1 MSASFFRKSALE
13 KLSTP
18 EKLDQ
23 LIKVTGSK
31 AWIALLTI
39 ALALGVGITWSV
51 FGRVKTKLDVV
62 GVVLGGDVHEVVST
76 AQGQLVE
83 LKVAIGDKVK
93 KGDIIATIQQPE
105 LSQQIEDAKAVL
117 ADRKFEMGK
126 LLSYGSQGNHLQ
138 GEYISQTRVSI
149 QGEIES
155 EKKKLAFLNNQ
166 LESENGLLSKGLIVK
181 SQVANTKQQIE
192 ASKNTIER
200 LKGQMVETSSQQ
212 HTLGYDLQQKVTLQN
227 QRIAEA
233 ERTLQFLTEKY
244 DTQKNIRSPYEGEV
258 VEVLT
263 DRGVVV
269 GLGSP
274 LFKVKNE
281 GNSNTKLAGLKGV
294 LYIPSKDGKKIKKGM
309 EALVAPS
316 TVQPQ
321 EYGFIKS
328 KVTYVSDF
336 PITEKGM
343 LTSVKNDQLAKG
355 LLASGPLFE
364 VHVDFEK
371 DPASYSGF
379 KWTSAKG
386 PDVTIKEGTSCMG
399 KVTIEEERPATIVV
413 PAFKKFFDL
422 Y

>member
-23 LIKVTGSK
+23 LIKVTGPK
-31 AWIALLTI
+31 AWIALITI

-126 LLSYGSQGNHLQ
+126 LLSYGNQGNHLQ

-166 LESENGLLSKGLIVK
+166 LESENGLLAKGLIVK
-181 SQVANTKQQIE
+181 SQVANTRQQIE

-200 LKGQMVETSSQQ
+200 LKGQMVQTSSQQ

-281 GNSNTKLAGLKGV
+281 GSPNTKLAGLKGV

-399 KVTIEEERPATIVV
+399 KVTIQEERPATIVV

>member
-23 LIKVTGSK
+23 LIKVTGPK

-76 AQGQLVE
+76 AQGQLVQ

-126 LLSYGSQGNHLQ
+126 LLSYGNQGNHLQ

-166 LESENGLLSKGLIVK
+166 LESENGLLAKGLIVK

-281 GNSNTKLAGLKGV
+281 GSANTKLTGLKGV

-399 KVTIEEERPATIVV
+399 KVTIQEERPATIVV

>member
-23 LIKVTGSK
+23 LIKVTGPKS
-31 AWIALLTI
+31 WIALLTI

-83 LKVAIGDKVK
+83 LKVAIGNKVK

-105 LSQQIEDAKAVL
+105 LAQQIEDAKAVL
-117 ADRKFEMGK
+117 ADRRFEMGK
-126 LLSYGSQGNHLQ
+126 LVSYGNQGNHLQ
-138 GEYISQTRVSI
+138 DELISQNRVSI

-155 EKKKLAFLNNQ
+155 ERKKIAFLNNQ
-166 LESENGLLSKGLIVK
+166 LDSENGLLSKGLIVK

-192 ASKNTIER
+192 ASRNTIER
-200 LKGQMVETSSQQ
+200 LKGQMVEASSQQ
-212 HTLGYDLQQKVTLQN
+212 HNLGYDIQQKVTLQN

-244 DTQKNIRSPYEGEV
+244 DTQKNIRSPYDGEV

-263 DRGVVV
+263 DRGIVV
-269 GLGSP
+269 GQGTP

-281 GNSNTKLAGLKGV
+281 GNSTTKLAGLKGV

-309 EALVAPS
+309 EALVSPS

-336 PITEKGM
+336 PITEKGI
-343 LTSVKNDQLAKG
+343 LTSIKNDQLAKG

-371 DPASYSGF
+371 DPSSYSGF

-386 PDVTIKEGTSCMG
+386 PALFIKEGTSCMG

>member
-1 MSASFFRKSALE
+1 MSAGFFRKSALE

-23 LIKVTGSK
+23 LIKVTGPKS
-31 AWIALLTI
+31 WIALCLI
-39 ALALGVGITWSV
+39 ASALGIAILWSAL
-51 FGRVKTKLDVV
+51 GRVKTKLDVI
-62 GVVLGGDVHEVVST
+62 GVVQGGEVHEVVST

-83 LKVAIGDKVK
+83 LKVVIGDNVK

-117 ADRKFEMGK
+117 SDRKYEMGK
-126 LLSYGSQGNHLQ
+126 IVSYGNEGNEIQ
-138 GEYISQTRVSI
+138 GEYINQTRKSI
-149 QGEIES
+149 GGEIEA
-155 EKKKLAFLNNQ
+155 ERKKLTFLYNQ
-166 LESENGLLSKGLIVK
+166 LESENVLLTKGLIIK

-200 LKGQMVETSSQQ
+200 LKGQIVETSSQQ
-212 HTLGYDLQQKVTLQN
+212 HNLNFDRQQKITLQN
-227 QRIAEA
+227 QRIDEA
-233 ERTLQFLTEKY
+233 QRNLQFLAEKY
-244 DTQKNIRSPYEGEV
+244 DTNKNIRSPYDGEV

-269 GLGSP
+269 GQGTP
-274 LFKVKNE
+274 LFKVKNK
-281 GNSNTKLAGLKGV
+281 GIQNLAKLNGI

-316 TVQPQ
+316 TIQPQ
-321 EYGFIKS
+321 EYGFIKA

-336 PITEKGM
+336 PITERGM

-355 LLASGPLFE
+355 LLAGGPLFE

-371 DPASYSGF
+371 DPSSFSGY

-386 PDVTIKEGTSCMG
+386 PDILIKEGTSCIG
-399 KVTIEEERPATIVV
+399 KVTIKEEAPATIVV

>member
-23 LIKVTGSK
+23 LIKVTGPK

-126 LLSYGSQGNHLQ
+126 LLSYGNQGNHLQ

-166 LESENGLLSKGLIVK
+166 LESENGLLAKGLIVK

-281 GNSNTKLAGLKGV
+281 GSANTKLAGLKGV

-399 KVTIEEERPATIVV
+399 KVTIQEERPATIVV

>member
-1 MSASFFRKSALE
+1 MSSFFRKSALE

-23 LIKVTGSK
+23 LIKVTGPKS
-31 AWIALLTI
+31 WIALLTI
-39 ALALGVGITWSV
+39 VIALGVGITWSV
-51 FGRVKTKLDVV
+51 LGRVKTKLDVV

-83 LKVAIGDKVK
+83 LKVAIGDRVK

-105 LSQQIEDAKAVL
+105 LYQQIEDAKALL

-126 LLSYGSQGNHLQ
+126 LLSYGNEGNHLQ
-138 GEYISQTRVSI
+138 DELINQNRVSI
-149 QGEIES
+149 QGEIEA
-155 EKKKLAFLNNQ
+155 ERKKMAFLNNQ
-166 LESENGLLSKGLIVK
+166 LESENTLLSKGLIIR

-192 ASKNTIER
+192 TSKNTIER
-200 LKGQMVETSSQQ
+200 LKGQMVETSSQK
-212 HTLGYDLQQKVTLQN
+212 HNLGYDLQQKVILQN
-227 QRIAEA
+227 QRISEA
-233 ERTLQFLTEKY
+233 QRSLQFLSQKY
-244 DTQKNIRSPYEGEV
+244 DTQKNIRSPYDGEV

-269 GLGSP
+269 GQGSP

-281 GNSNTKLAGLKGV
+281 GNGKMAGLKGV

-343 LTSVKNDQLAKG
+343 LTSVKNDQLTKG

-364 VHVDFEK
+364 VHVEFEK
-371 DPASYSGF
+371 DPSSYSGF

-386 PDVTIKEGTSCMG
+386 PDVAIKEGTSCMG
-399 KVTIEEERPATIVV
+399 KVTIKEEPPAAIVV